1 MDEDDKLLD
10 NPNIDHAPERA
21 AGESRMELVPTYALY
36 GESEQTHLD
45 HWLHCEPIAA
55 RSARF
60 DWEIRPHRH
69 RDFFQILHIFRGGG
83 AAVLEDGAAPL
94 VPPVA
99 VTIPPRAVHGFRFSR
114 DVEGSVIT
122 LLADRA
128 ERMLQSS
135 PTLRATMS
143 RPRIAPLGD
152 NRAASET
159 VARGVA
165 AAACE
170 YAGGAPGRDA
180 LIEAHLSIVL
190 LTLGRLVCA
199 TVAPDD
205 PAAGRLGRRAAQFRS
220 LLDHE
225 YRRRRPVAYYA
236 ERLAVSET
244 HLNRICRRAFGQSAL
259 DVINARVVLEATR
272 DLTFTLM
279 SVKEIAFR
287 LGFQDPA
294 YFTRF
299 FTRHVGLTPSRFQ
312 GAAQRRAGGADQ
324 RSGR

>member
-10 NPNIDHAPERA
+10 NPNIGGAPERIA
-21 AGESRMELVPTYALY
+21 RESRMESVPTYALY

-45 HWLHCEPIAA
+45 HWLHCESIAA

-60 DWEIRPHRH
+60 EWEIKPHRH
-69 RDFFQILHIFRGGG
+69 RDFFQILHIAGGGG
-83 AAVLEDGAAPL
+83 AAMLEDGAAPL

-128 ERMLQSS
+128 ERMLLAS
-135 PTLRATMS
+135 PMLRAALTQ
-143 RPRIAPLGD
+143 PRVAPLGD
-152 NRAASET
+152 DEAASET

-165 AAACE
+165 AAARE

-190 LTLGRLVCA
+190 LTLGRLICA

-205 PAAGRLGRRAAQFRS
+205 PAAERLGRRATQFRM
-220 LLDHE
+220 LLDRE

-244 HLNRICRRAFGQSAL
+244 HLNRICQRAFGRSAL

-279 SVKEIAFR
+279 SVKEVAFT
-287 LGFQDPA
+287 LGFEDPA

-312 GAAQRRAGGADQ
+312 GVAQRRSSADQ
-324 RSGR
+324 RAGR

>member
-1 MDEDDKLLD
+1 M
-10 NPNIDHAPERA
+10 
-21 AGESRMELVPTYALY
+21 ESVPTYALY

-45 HWLHCEPIAA
+45 HWMHCESIAA

-60 DWEIRPHRH
+60 DWRIKPHRH
-69 RDFFQILHIFRGGG
+69 RDFFQILHLSGGSG
-83 AAVLEDGAAPL
+83 AADLDDGAAPL
-94 VPPVA
+94 IPPVA

-114 DVEGSVIT
+114 DVEGNVIT

-128 ERMLQSS
+128 ERMLQPSAI
-135 PTLRATMS
+135 LRAALAQ
-143 RPRIAPLGD
+143 PRIAPLGD
-152 NRAASET
+152 GAISDT
-159 VARGVA
+159 VALGVSA
-165 AAACE
+165 VARE
-170 YAGGAPGRDA
+170 YASGAPARDA

-190 LTLGRLVCA
+190 LTLGRLVCT

-205 PAAGRLGRRAAQFRS
+205 PSAGRLGRRAAQFRM
-220 LLDHE
+220 LLDRE

-236 ERLAVSET
+236 ERLAMSET

-259 DVINARVVLEATR
+259 DVINARVILEATR
-272 DLTFTLM
+272 ELTFTLM
-279 SVKEIAFR
+279 SVKEVAFT

-312 GAAQRRAGGADQ
+312 GAAQRRAGRADQ
-324 RSGR
+324 RSGG

>member
-1 MDEDDKLLD
+1 MDENNKLLD
-10 NPNIDHAPERA
+10 NSTIGCAPERA
-21 AGESRMELVPTYALY
+21 AGESPMESVPTYALY

-45 HWLHCEPIAA
+45 HWLHCESIAA

-69 RDFFQILHIFRGGG
+69 RDFFQILHISRGGG
-83 AAVLEDGAAPL
+83 AAMLEDVAAPL

-99 VTIPPRAVHGFRFSR
+99 VTVPPRAVHGFRFSR

-128 ERMLQSS
+128 GRMLS
-135 PTLRATMS
+135 PSPMLRAALT
-143 RPRIAPLGD
+143 RPCVAPLGD
-152 NRAASET
+152 DGAADET
-159 VARGVA
+159 VARGIA
-165 AAACE
+165 AAARE

-190 LTLGRLVCA
+190 LTLGRLVRA

-205 PAAGRLGRRAAQFRS
+205 PAAGRLGRRAAQFRM
-220 LLDHE
+220 LLDRE
-225 YRRRRPVAYYA
+225 YRRRRPIAWYA
-236 ERLAVSET
+236 ERLAMSET
-244 HLNRICRRAFGQSAL
+244 HLNRTCRRAFGRSAL
-259 DVINARVVLEATR
+259 DVINARIVLEATR

-279 SVKEIAFR
+279 SVKEVAFT
-287 LGFQDPA
+287 LGFEDPA

-312 GAAQRRAGGADQ
+312 AIAQRRSSADQ
-324 RSGR
+324 RSGG